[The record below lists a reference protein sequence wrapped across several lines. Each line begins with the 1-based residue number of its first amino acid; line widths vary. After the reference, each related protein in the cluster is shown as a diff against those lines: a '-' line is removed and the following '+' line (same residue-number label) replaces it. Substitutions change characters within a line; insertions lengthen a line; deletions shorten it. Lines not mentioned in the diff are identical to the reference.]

1 MFGLFNKKKDI
12 IGIDIGSS
20 SVKLVQLL
28 PVKDGYQ
35 LLNAA
40 VMPLPP
46 EAIVDNS
53 LMDTVAVVDAVKNL
67 VASLGIKARDAACSI
82 SGNAVII
89 RKISLPA
96 MTSEELED
104 QISWEAEQ
112 YIPFDIKDVH
122 IDFQILGADP
132 LDPSKILVLLVA
144 SKKDIINDYVALF
157 NDAGMTLSVMDV
169 DAFAVQNA
177 FELNA
182 EISDEVRAL
191 VNVGAGVMNINVV
204 KGETSLFTRDV
215 QMGGNQYTEEIQKQ
229 LGVSAHEADTM
240 KMLAAQQQGGP
251 LMDVISRV
259 NETLSQEIRRSV
271 DFYNSTASGEER
283 IVRISMS
290 GGCSKMSGL
299 KEAVTTKLGV
309 DVELLNPF
317 ERIKFNEKDF
327 DPEYLQEI
335 APLMAVGVGLAIRR
349 VGDK

>member
-1 MFGLFNKKKDI
+1 MFGLFNKKKDLV
-12 IGIDIGSS
+12 GIDIGSS
-20 SVKLVQLL
+20 SVKLVQLW
-28 PVKDGYQ
+28 PTKEGYQ

-40 VMPLPP
+40 VLPLPP

-53 LMDTVAVVDAVKNL
+53 LMDTAAVVDTVKKL
-67 VASLGIKARDAACSI
+67 VTSLGIKTRDVACSI

-89 RKISLPA
+89 RKISLPT

-122 IDFQILGADP
+122 IDFQILGTDP
-132 LDPSKILVLLVA
+132 LDPSKIQVLLVA
-144 SKKDIINDYVALF
+144 SKKDIINDYVAVF
-157 NDAGMTLSVMDV
+157 NDADLSLSVMDV

-177 FELNA
+177 FELNI
-182 EISDEVRAL
+182 EPVNDVRAL

-229 LGVSAHEADTM
+229 LGVSASDAETM
-240 KMLAAQQQGGP
+240 KMLAVQQQSGP
-251 LMDVISRV
+251 LSDVVSRV
-259 NETLSQEIRRSV
+259 NDALSQEIRRSV

-283 IVRISMS
+283 IIRISMC

-299 KEAVTTKLGV
+299 KEAVAAKLGINV
-309 DVELLNPF
+309 DFINPF
-317 ERIKFNEKDF
+317 ERIRYNEKDF

-335 APLMAVGVGLAIRR
+335 APLMVVGVGLAIRR

>member
-1 MFGLFNKKKDI
+1 MFGFFNKKKDI
-12 IGIDIGSS
+12 IGIDVGSS

-67 VASLGIKARDAACSI
+67 IASLGIKVRDAACSI

-122 IDFQILGADP
+122 IDFQILGPDP

-157 NDAGMTLSVMDV
+157 NDAGMNLSVMDV

-177 FELNA
+177 FELNS

-229 LGVSAHEADTM
+229 LGVSAHEAETM
-240 KMLAAQQQGGP
+240 KMLAVQQQGGP
-251 LMDVISRV
+251 LVDVINRV

-299 KEAVTTKLGV
+299 KEAVTSKLGV

-317 ERIKFNEKDF
+317 ERIKFSEKDF

>member
-1 MFGLFNKKKDI
+1 MFGLFKKKKDLV
-12 IGIDIGSS
+12 GIDIGSS
-20 SVKLVQLL
+20 SVKLVQLWQTR
-28 PVKDGYQ
+28 DGYQ

-40 VMPLPP
+40 IMPLPP

-53 LMDTVAVVDAVKNL
+53 LMDTAAVVDAVKNL
-67 VASLGIKARDAACSI
+67 VASLGIKSKDVACSI

-89 RKISLPA
+89 RKIILPV

-122 IDFQILGADP
+122 IDFQILGQDSI
-132 LDPSKILVLLVA
+132 DPSKIQVLLVA

-157 NDAGMTLSVMDV
+157 NDAGLSLNVMDV
-169 DAFAVQNA
+169 DSFAVQNA
-177 FELNA
+177 FELNT
-182 EISDEVRAL
+182 EVSDEVRAL

-204 KGETSLFTRDV
+204 KAETSLFTRDV

-229 LGVSAHEADTM
+229 LGVSAQEAETM
-240 KMLAAQQQGGP
+240 KMLAVEQQGGP
-251 LMDVISRV
+251 LADVIGRV
-259 NETLSQEIRRSV
+259 NDSLAQEIRRSV

-283 IVRISMS
+283 ITRVSMC
-290 GGCSKMSGL
+290 GGCSKMAGL
-299 KEAVTTKLGV
+299 KEAVAAKLGM

-317 ERIKFNEKDF
+317 ERIKYGEKDF

>member
-1 MFGLFNKKKDI
+1 MFGLFNKKKDL

-20 SVKLVQLL
+20 SVKLVQLW
-28 PVKDGYQ
+28 PTKDGYQ

-53 LMDTVAVVDAVKNL
+53 LMDTAAVVDAVKNL
-67 VASLGIKARDAACSI
+67 VASLGIKTRDVACSI

-122 IDFQILGADP
+122 IDFQILGPDP
-132 LDPSKILVLLVA
+132 LDPSKVLVLLVA
-144 SKKDIINDYVALF
+144 SKKDIINDYVAVF
-157 NDAGMTLSVMDV
+157 NDAGLNLSVMDV
-169 DAFAVQNA
+169 DAFAVQNS
-177 FELNA
+177 FELSVETN
-182 EISDEVRAL
+182 DDVRAL

-229 LGVSAHEADTM
+229 LGVGAHEAETM
-240 KMLAAQQQGGP
+240 KMLATQQLGGP
-251 LMDVISRV
+251 LVDVINRV

-271 DFYNSTASGEER
+271 DFYNSTAAGEER
-283 IVRISMS
+283 IVRISMA

-299 KEAVTTKLGV
+299 KEAVAAKLGV

>member
-1 MFGLFNKKKDI
+1 MFGLFNKKKDLV
-12 IGIDIGSS
+12 GIDIGSS
-20 SVKLVQLL
+20 SVKLVQLW
-28 PVKDGYQ
+28 PTKDGYQ

-40 VMPLPP
+40 VLPLPP

-53 LMDTVAVVDAVKNL
+53 LMDTAAVVDTVKKL
-67 VASLGIKARDAACSI
+67 VASLGIKTRDVACSI

-89 RKISLPA
+89 RKISLPS
-96 MTSEELED
+96 MTTEELED

-112 YIPFDIKDVH
+112 YIPFDINDVH

-132 LDPSKILVLLVA
+132 LDPSKIQVLLVA
-144 SKKDIINDYVALF
+144 SKKDIINDYVAVF
-157 NDAGMTLSVMDV
+157 NDAGLSLSVMDV

-182 EISDEVRAL
+182 EVTSDVRAL

-229 LGVSAHEADTM
+229 LGVSANDAETM
-240 KMLAAQQQGGP
+240 KMLAVQQQSGP
-251 LMDVISRV
+251 LAEVINRV

-271 DFYNSTASGEER
+271 DFYNSTAPGEER
-283 IVRISMS
+283 IVRISMC

-299 KEAVTTKLGV
+299 KEAVAAKLGV

-317 ERIKFNEKDF
+317 ERIRFNEKDF